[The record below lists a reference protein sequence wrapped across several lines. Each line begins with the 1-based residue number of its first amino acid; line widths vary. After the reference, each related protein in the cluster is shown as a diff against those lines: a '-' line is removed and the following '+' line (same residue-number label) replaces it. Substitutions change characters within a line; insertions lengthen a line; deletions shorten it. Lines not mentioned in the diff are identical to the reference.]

1 MRYFLVLLWSFLLG
15 QVVGYIGGALN
26 SGTYD
31 FMLTTVLSLAT
42 GVIIILIGLFAV
54 PKKEPKKILNR
65 SSHVFCLIIA
75 CQ

>member
-54 PKKEPKKILNR
+54 PKKEPKKNLE
-65 SSHVFCLIIA
+65 
-75 CQ
+75 